1 MSFLLFLF
9 ILFFVGW
16 MLRDTILRWLLR
28 KSIGHYAQQ
37 FDRAAG
43 HTASPRE
50 RKGGWSNPLK
60 RRKKIDPAVGE
71 YVRFTETATTVT
83 AETDSE
89 HKTEIHA
96 ESQITDVEWEE
107 LP

>member
-1 MSFLLFLF
+1 MSFLLLLF

-16 MLRDTILRWLLR
+16 MLRDNILRWLLR

-43 HTASPRE
+43 HRSDAPRE

-71 YVRFTETATTVT
+71 YVRFTETVSTATV
-83 AETDSE
+83 ETDS
-89 HKTEIHA
+89 K
-96 ESQITDVEWEE
+96 SN
-107 LP
+107 